1 MKQLKP
7 KALEPRDGGEMARRR
22 KYTEDE
28 IALCMYAALHDRDQI
43 GGIDSIRALEKR
55 SRASIKMKIQNI
67 VAMCDEEGFARSAKE
82 SALTGLPQGEKG
94 RRTNWKELVRYSKMP
109 RQDHLQLCKLIIDG
123 MHSLPGEIVDGRP
136 YREGSKRSVVVNS
149 YERDPRAR
157 QACLDHYG
165 TSCVVCGFDFERAYG
180 ETASGFIHVHH
191 LRSLADIG
199 EEYVVD
205 PVSDLRPVCPNCHA
219 VIHLGNKTRPLQ
231 EVIDMLGTSD
241 EGR

>member
-1 MKQLKP
+1 
-7 KALEPRDGGEMARRR
+7 MASRSR
-22 KYTEDE
+22 YTEAE

-43 GGIDSIRALEKR
+43 GGIDSIHALETR
-55 SRASIKMKIQNI
+55 SRSSLKMKIQNI
-67 VAMCDEEGFARSAKE
+67 VAMCDEEGIARSGKE

-94 RRTNWKELVRYSKMP
+94 RRTNWTELVHYSKMP
-109 RQDHLQLCKLIIDG
+109 RQDHFQLCELIIDG

-136 YREGSKRSVVVNS
+136 YREGAKRSVVVNS

-165 TSCVVCGFDFERAYG
+165 SSCAVCGFDFERAYG
-180 ETASGFIHVHH
+180 EAASGFIHVHH
-191 LRSLADIG
+191 LRALADIG

-219 VIHLGNKTRPLQ
+219 VIHLGNRNRSLK
-231 EVIDMLGTSD
+231 EVIDMLGAPD
-241 EGR
+241 DGR